1 MSISLEQ
8 AMSAD
13 VFHDPLAR
21 PCDDKRGPVRWR
33 RNGQTQR
40 WKSLGRQNDFR
51 IPVKFGMYSYG
62 QIESATANAEQMH
75 TGADCPVAPEG
86 HN

>member
-1 MSISLEQ
+1 MAISQEQ
-8 AMSAD
+8 ADTAS

-21 PCDDKRGPVRWR
+21 PCDSKQGPIRWR
-33 RNGQTQR
+33 RNGATQR
-40 WKSLGRQNDFR
+40 WKSAIRRNDFR
-51 IPVKFGMYSYG
+51 IPVKHGLRSYG
-62 QIESATANAEQMH
+62 QIESNTVNAEQMH